1 MIMRLDKQRPDR
13 TRPARAPRRRRGRA
27 SRGSAGVDYLPTPP
41 TATGESDMSVI
52 PFNVPG
58 LPEPDELSSRFVFKP
73 ISIDSSDSKA
83 GARVAHRPGARA
95 GATSDP
101 STDGVLC
108 IYPDIETVA
117 YLFNASLQTGR
128 HAPVPALVVSSQST
142 DGLSTIFGFGQVDG
156 LPQLTVDILPEAS
169 LPAPIGPGGEPAPID
184 VSRIDERLELTQ
196 IFATNT
202 LGVVSRVENNLMHA
216 PKPGT
221 PRRGGEPV
229 FTFYD
234 DATTIADVCSF
245 YFTRGLALVGDN
257 YGGRAVGTN
266 MMAGPDSI
274 WQLLWKPTP
283 MRCILAFAVVYVL
296 TRTSLRVRRVRGQ
309 TDFELDY
316 NRRANRPDSNP
327 SND

>member
-1 MIMRLDKQRPDR
+1 
-13 TRPARAPRRRRGRA
+13 
-27 SRGSAGVDYLPTPP
+27 
-41 TATGESDMSVI
+41 MSVI

-58 LPEPDELSSRFVFKP
+58 LPEPDELSSQFVFKP
-73 ISIDSSDSKA
+73 ISVDTSDPKA
-83 GARVAHRPGARA
+83 AARVAHRPGARA
-95 GATSDP
+95 GTTPDP

-117 YLFNASLQTGR
+117 TLFNASLQTGR
-128 HAPVPALVVSSQST
+128 QAPVPAMVVSSQST

-156 LPQLTVDILPEAS
+156 LPQLTIDILPEAY
-169 LPAPIGPGGEPAPID
+169 LPAPVAGGGESAPID
-184 VSRIDERLELTQ
+184 VSRIEERLELSQ
-196 IFATNT
+196 VFATNS
-202 LGVVSRVENNLMHA
+202 LGVVSRVENNLMNA

-234 DATTIADVCSF
+234 DPTTIADVCSF
-245 YFTRGLALVGDN
+245 YFTRALALVDDN

-266 MMAGPDSI
+266 MMGGPDSI

-283 MRCILAFAVVYVL
+283 FRCIAAFAAVYML

-309 TDFELDY
+309 TDYELDY
-316 NRRANRPDSNP
+316 NRRANWPDRP
-327 SND
+327 SNND